1 MTGKIRNFQDLE
13 VWQRAHQLV
22 LDVYRAT
29 RDFPADEGCG
39 LAAQTRKVAVSV
51 PANIAAGF
59 GRRDKED
66 KIFYYSNSEAYLEE
80 LKYYLILS
88 EDLGHLSGMEQ
99 LMEDAETITRML
111 GGLVRSIESRE

>member
-1 MTGKIRNFQDLE
+1 M
-13 VWQRAHQLV
+13 
-22 LDVYRAT
+22 
-29 RDFPADEGCG
+29 
-39 LAAQTRKVAVSV
+39 RKVAVSV

-66 KIFYYSNSEAYLEE
+66 KIFYYNNSEACLEE

-88 EDLGHLSGMEQ
+88 EDLGHLVGMEQ